1 MTHSHRILTA
11 FAVTL
16 AVAAP
21 AVAGPPL
28 LCHPFDIGSAQSLP
42 WDGTR
47 GWSHDRSDYSLKNL
61 VQDTERLVQPDTPV
75 VVRMETM
82 RRAAIYASQDPSVA
96 SALLDAL
103 GRPARV
109 SRDPLASLDVAYAIE
124 ALNQITMLGPG
135 SEFGDRV
142 AGVRR
147 VLAGRNAA
155 PLVEAAAKA
164 RPSDPA
170 VSFAAAMILIGKDK
184 DASRAHA
191 ARARTGA
198 SQDALVARNL
208 DHLPALL

>member
-47 GWSHDRSDYSLKNL
+47 GWSHGRSDYSLKSL

-75 VVRMETM
+75 VLRMETM
-82 RRAAIYASQDPSVA
+82 RRAAIYATQDPAVA
-96 SALLDAL
+96 AALLDAL
-103 GRPARV
+103 GSPARV

-135 SEFGDRV
+135 SEFGDRL
-142 AGVRR
+142 AGVKR

-170 VSFAAAMILIGKDK
+170 VSFAAAMILMGKDK
-184 DASRAHA
+184 DAYRSHA
-191 ARARTGA
+191 TRARA
-198 SQDALVARNL
+198 SEDALVRKNL
-208 DHLPALL
+208 HHLS